1 MMKKENY
8 LKPAVEVV
16 EMMDELCDSINMPVV
31 SGDIYDSGDIAAP
44 KRKDFDDDVSFS
56 IGNVFGREQ
65 ESAVSAEAS
74 SWD

>member
-16 EMMDELCDSINMPVV
+16 EMMDELCVGIATG
-31 SGDIYDSGDIAAP
+31 SGGAEGEEALAP
-44 KRKDFDDDVSFS
+44 KRKNFDDDGSYS

-65 ESAVSAEAS
+65 ESAASAEAS